1 MRIDVRPLGHP
12 IGSIR
17 IESEAD
23 APPEALRSLLER
35 LAPTV
40 VPSEGPAAE
49 WARRY
54 VAGHL
59 DRLAFDLALAQR
71 YLPAGAEVVDVG
83 ALPPLFGAGLREL
96 GFEVRGLDIDPSR
109 FADVIERLELDVLR
123 CDVEREPI
131 PIESDS
137 VDAVVL
143 HEVFEHMRIDLVRTL
158 SEIAR
163 ILRPG
168 GRLLVSTPNLTSL
181 GGLRNLL
188 LRGVAYSAAE
198 SVYSE
203 YEKLRTIGHM
213 GHVREYSPGEVLDLL
228 ARVRLEPE
236 VVVYRGRYGRVGR
249 AITKLAPMLRPF
261 FEVVARK
268 PGPAR

>member
-1 MRIDVRPLGHP
+1 MRPSVRPFGHP
-12 IGSIR
+12 IGSLK
-17 IESEAD
+17 IESEPD
-23 APPEALRSLLER
+23 TPPERLRMLLER
-35 LAPTV
+35 LAPSV
-40 VPSEGPAAE
+40 IPSVGPAAE

-59 DRLAFDLALAQR
+59 DRLAFDLALAER
-71 YLPAGAEVVDVG
+71 YLPQSASVVDVG

-96 GFEVRGLDIDPSR
+96 GFRVRGLDIDPSR
-109 FADVIERLELDVLR
+109 FADVIERLTLDVIR

-131 PIESDS
+131 PIESAS

-143 HEVFEHMRIDLVRTL
+143 HEVFEHMRIDLVKTL

-168 GRLLVSTPNLTSL
+168 GRLMLSTPNLTSL
-181 GGLRNLL
+181 VGLRNLVV
-188 LRGVAYSAAE
+188 RGVAYSAADN
-198 SVYSE
+198 VYSE

-228 ARVRLEPE
+228 ARVDLVPE
-236 VVVYRGRYGRVGR
+236 VIVYRGRYGRVGR
-249 AITKLAPMLRPF
+249 AITAVAPVLRPY
-261 FEVVARK
+261 FEVIATK
-268 PGPAR
+268 TG